1 MADIAEKPKRKS
13 VAFSEG
19 TTVVDSEGQITEM
32 NGGGEKNT
40 AESHSAEGD
49 GDAAV
54 DEVTVR
60 SAPREHTFEQ
70 PANS

>member
-1 MADIAEKPKRKS
+1 MADIEKPKRKS
-13 VAFSEG
+13 VAFSDG
-19 TTVVDSEGQITEM
+19 TKVVDEDGQVTEM

-49 GDAAV
+49 AAV

-60 SAPREHTFEQ
+60 LHSPLLTLPSTDFQ
-70 PANS
+70 